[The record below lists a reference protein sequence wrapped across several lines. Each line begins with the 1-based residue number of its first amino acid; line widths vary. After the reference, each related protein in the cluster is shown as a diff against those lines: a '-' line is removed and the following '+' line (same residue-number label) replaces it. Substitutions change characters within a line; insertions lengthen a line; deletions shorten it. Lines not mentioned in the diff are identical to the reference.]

1 MPEPTAL
8 LVGCSPS
15 TAASIDE
22 EFSGIDGLSLEE
34 CRGFE
39 AACRRVR
46 RPDVALVLAHA
57 GDADGPSGVVRLL
70 QAVVAARRPCP
81 TLALADA
88 FTEDQAAVLLRAGA
102 ADCLTLPQELSRLTS
117 LADTLTRR
125 VRLPQPATLDSPIGP
140 DGPDG
145 LGCLMEQVR
154 RVAPQDVTL
163 LLCGETGTGKTRL
176 ARLIHE
182 LSPRRGQPF
191 LVVDCGALTPSLIE
205 SELFGHVKG
214 AFTGAD
220 CDRAGKLAAA
230 GRGTLLLDEVNSLP
244 LPLQGKLLRAVDER
258 AFEPVGGNS
267 SLPVQA
273 RLIAASNVPL
283 EREAAEGRFRRDLYY
298 RLGVVSFALPPLRQ
312 RREAIPALAARFL
325 GEFAAR
331 NRPEVTGLTAEA
343 VEVLQRYEWPGNVR
357 ELRNAVERAVALC
370 PGPEVGPDDLPETL
384 YQTTPS
390 LVVSGP
396 HMTGKA
402 ETNGEP
408 TTLSESLAEAEIRR
422 ISEALAKH
430 RNNRRRAAAELGIS
444 RMGLYKKLY
453 KYGLMERR
461 PQAM

>member
-1 MPEPTAL
+1 MTKATVL
-8 LVGCSPS
+8 LVSRESGLFKGSVEACQAAGLLRLEVCRELE
-15 TAASIDE
+15 AAS
-22 EFSGIDGLSLEE
+22 
-34 CRGFE
+34 
-39 AACRRVR
+39 RRVCH
-46 RPDVALVLAHA
+46 PEVALVLAHL
-57 GDADGPSGVVRLL
+57 ADCGGLSGVLRLL
-70 QAVVAARRPCP
+70 HAIVAARTCCP
-81 TLALADA
+81 LLVLADT
-88 FTEDQAAVLLRAGA
+88 FPEDQAAVLLRAGA
-102 ADCLTLPQELSRLTS
+102 ADCLTLPEDLPRLTL
-117 LADTLTRR
+117 LADALTRR
-125 VRLPQPATLDSPIGP
+125 RRLPPVPPPLMNP
-140 DGPDG
+140 DDFVG
-145 LGCLMEQVR
+145 LPGLMEQVR

-163 LLCGETGTGKTRL
+163 LLCGESGTGKTRL

-220 CDRAGKLAAA
+220 SDRAGKLAAA
-230 GRGTLLLDEVNSLP
+230 GRGTLLLDEVNALP

-283 EREAAEGRFRRDLYY
+283 EREAAEWRFRRDLYY
-298 RLGVVSFALPPLRQ
+298 RLGVVTFALPPLRQ

-370 PGPEVGPDDLPETL
+370 QGPEVGLEDLFG
-384 YQTTPS
+384 S
-390 LVVSGP
+390 F
-396 HMTGKA
+396 
-402 ETNGEP
+402 
-408 TTLSESLAEAEIRR
+408 
-422 ISEALAKH
+422 
-430 RNNRRRAAAELGIS
+430 
-444 RMGLYKKLY
+444 
-453 KYGLMERR
+453 RR
-461 PQAM
+461 PVTTGGSVDMPANPQPQAARL